1 MRILLPLVA
10 VFGLSASALAQV
22 SVEPIEVTP
31 FAGYLF
37 GGSFL
42 NSPTIPQAGFDQI
55 SLANHLD
62 YGVRIGFNLSPAIEP
77 EIQWSRSETHLVFTP
92 SYPNFSRVDST
103 IDYFLVG
110 ASYNFS
116 SGNIRPY
123 VSLSLGADTL
133 SVNTPPFALV
143 GLQLAPATTFA
154 VSVGVG
160 VKMFVT
166 SNFGF
171 RLEARGYGSEVPSSY
186 VASCTAGPLTASCF
200 RSWLLNGDLTGGLV
214 IAF

>member
-1 MRILLPLVA
+1 MRIVLPLATVL
-10 VFGLSASALAQV
+10 GLSASALAQTPV
-22 SVEPIEVTP
+22 QPIEVTP

-42 NSPTIPQAGFDQI
+42 NSPTTPQAGFDQI

-62 YGVRIGFNLSPAIEP
+62 FGVRIGFNLSAAIEP

-92 SYPNFSRVDST
+92 TNPNFSRVDST
-103 IDYFLVG
+103 VDYFLVG

-116 SGNIRPY
+116 SGNVRPY
-123 VSLSLGADTL
+123 ASLSLGADRL

-143 GLQLAPATTFA
+143 GLQLTPATTFA
-154 VSVGVG
+154 ISAGIG

-166 SNFGF
+166 PNLGF
-171 RLEARGYGSEVPSSY
+171 RFEARGYGSEVPNSY
-186 VASCTAGPLTASCF
+186 VASCSAGPLTSSCF
-200 RSWLLNGDLTGGLV
+200 HGWLLNGDLTGGIIV
-214 IAF
+214 AF